1 MSSNYELTIANK
13 TLSVEI
19 GKLAK
24 QASGSATLRY
34 GDSIILVTAST
45 ADARPGLDFFPL
57 TIDFEERMYARGKIP
72 GSFFKRE
79 GRPSTDAILICR
91 LTDRPLRP
99 LFPKGFRNEVQVITT
114 PLSADLENPLD
125 ILSINGASLA
135 LSISDIPF
143 DGPLGATRI
152 GYIDGDFVI
161 NPTFEQIAESSLD
174 LIVAGTRNG
183 VMMMESGANQLDED
197 LVYDAIVKAQEENL
211 KIVEFQEKIAA
222 EIGKTKTEFVP
233 PQPIEGIEDA
243 VSTIIGDRLN
253 KAVEHSISPEKD
265 TSQIESLKNEAT
277 EQLAETY
284 ESRDVSSV
292 IENLTD
298 EIYRSK
304 MMDGVRPDGRGPLDL
319 RPLSAEVGI
328 VPRAHGTG
336 LFERGET
343 QALGVVT
350 LGSLGDVQKIDNIN
364 PTKTKRFMLHYNFP
378 PYSVG
383 EVGRVGSPKR
393 REIGHGA
400 LAERALTGVLPG
412 EEDCPYTIRVVSEIM
427 SSNGSTSMATVCA
440 SSLALMDAGVAIESP
455 VAGISIGL
463 ITDDSEKWL
472 TLTDIQGKEDHIG
485 DMDFKVAGTTRGIT
499 AIQLDMKV
507 KGISFDVVRAALDQ
521 AKEAR
526 RQILEVMNSAISE
539 PRAEVSDFAPRIIK
553 ITIPVDKIGA
563 VIGSGGKTIRGI
575 QEATGATVD
584 IQDNGEILI
593 GAVDGDAAAKA
604 VQMVEDLTKEAEI
617 GQIYTGKVV
626 KILDFGAFVEILP
639 GKDGMVHISELA
651 NYRVPSVE
659 DVVSL
664 GDEITVIV
672 KDVDPGGRISLS
684 RKALLTDEDNPS
696 GDESSE
702 QARTT
707 EDRSSGSDRSQGR
720 RDQGYNRS
728 GGRNPRGGNRGGNR
742 DGNRGGNRGGNPRK
756 YD

>member
-1 MSSNYELTIANK
+1 MLSNYELTIANK
-13 TLSVEI
+13 TLSVET

-24 QASGSATLRY
+24 KANGSATLRY
-34 GDSIILVTAST
+34 GDSIILVTATES
-45 ADARPGLDFFPL
+45 AARPGLDFFPL

-99 LFPKGFRNEVQVITT
+99 LFPKGFRNEVQIITT

-135 LSISDIPF
+135 LTISDIPF
-143 DGPLGATRI
+143 DGPLGATRM

-174 LIVAGTRNG
+174 LIVAGTRDG

-222 EIGKTKTEFVP
+222 DIGKEKTEFVP
-233 PQPIEGIEDA
+233 PQPTEGIGDE
-243 VSTIIGDRLN
+243 VSAIIGDRLQ

-265 TSQIESLKNEAT
+265 TSQIDALKSEAT
-277 EQLAETY
+277 EKLVDKY
-284 ESRDVSSV
+284 ESAEIGNV

-364 PTKTKRFMLHYNFP
+364 PASTKRFLLHYNFP

-400 LAERALTGVLPG
+400 LAERALTAVLPG
-412 EEDCPYTIRVVSEIM
+412 EEDCPYTIRVVTEIM
-427 SSNGSTSMATVCA
+427 SSNGSTSMASVCS

-463 ITDDSEKWL
+463 ITDESDKWL

-485 DMDFKVAGTTRGIT
+485 DMDFKVAGTKRGVT

-507 KGISFDVVRAALDQ
+507 KGISFDVVRSALDQ

-526 RQILEVMNSAISE
+526 IQILKVMEDAISE
-539 PRAEVSDFAPRIIK
+539 PRAEVSDYAPRIIK

-593 GAVDGDAAAKA
+593 GAVDGEASAKA
-604 VQMVEDLTKEAEI
+604 VQMIEDLTKDAEV

-672 KDVDPGGRISLS
+672 KAVDPGGRISLS
-684 RKALLTDEDNPS
+684 RKALLTDEDN
-696 GDESSE
+696 SSE
-702 QARTT
+702 GQSQENRDGND
-707 EDRSSGSDRSQGR
+707 EGFSEPDRSRDR

-728 GGRNPRGGNRGGNR
+728 RGRNPRGGNRGQSR
-742 DGNRGGNRGGNPRK
+742 RRHD
-756 YD
+756 

>member
-1 MSSNYELTIANK
+1 MSSQYELTIANK
-13 TLSVEI
+13 TLSVET

-24 QASGSATLRY
+24 KANGSATLRY
-34 GDSIILVTAST
+34 GDSIILVTATTS
-45 ADARPGLDFFPL
+45 AARPGIDFFPL

-99 LFPKGFRNEVQVITT
+99 LFPKGFRNEVQIITT

-135 LSISDIPF
+135 LTISDIPF
-143 DGPLGATRI
+143 EGPLGATRM

-161 NPTFEQIAESSLD
+161 NPTFEQISESSLD
-174 LIVAGTRNG
+174 LIVAGTRDG

-197 LVYDAIVKAQEENL
+197 LVYDAIVKAQEENI

-222 EIGKTKTEFVP
+222 EIGKEKTEFIP
-233 PQPIEGIEDA
+233 PQPTEGIGDE
-243 VSTIIGDRLN
+243 VSAIVGDRLQ

-265 TSQIESLKNEAT
+265 TSQIESLKIEAL
-277 EQLAETY
+277 EQLVDKF
-284 ESRDVSSV
+284 ESNEIASV
-292 IENLTD
+292 IENLSD

-304 MMDGVRPDGRGPLDL
+304 MMEGVRPDGRGPLDL
-319 RPLSAEVGI
+319 RPLSAEVGL
-328 VPRAHGTG
+328 VPRTHGTG

-364 PTKTKRFMLHYNFP
+364 PDSTKRFLLHYNFP

-400 LAERALTGVLPG
+400 LAERALTAVLPG
-412 EEDCPYTIRVVSEIM
+412 EEDCPYTIRVVAEIM
-427 SSNGSTSMATVCA
+427 ASNGSTSMATVCA

-463 ITDDSEKWL
+463 ITDDTEKWL

-485 DMDFKVAGTTRGIT
+485 DMDFKVAGTKRGVT

-507 KGISFDVVRAALDQ
+507 KGISFEVVRSALDQ
-521 AKEAR
+521 AKDAR
-526 RQILEVMNSAISE
+526 MQILEVMESAIAE
-539 PRAEVSDFAPRIIK
+539 PRAEVSDYAPRILK

-575 QEATGATVD
+575 QEETGATVD

-593 GAVDGDAAAKA
+593 GAVDGEASAKA
-604 VQMVEDLTKEAEI
+604 VQMIEDLTKDAEV

-659 DVVSL
+659 DVVPL

-672 KDVDPGGRISLS
+672 KAVDPGGRISLS
-684 RKALLTDEDNPS
+684 RKALLTDEDN
-696 GDESSE
+696 SSE
-702 QARTT
+702 GQ
-707 EDRSSGSDRSQGR
+707 SQE
-720 RDQGYNRS
+720 
-728 GGRNPRGGNRGGNR
+728 NR
-742 DGNRGGNRGGNPRK
+742 DGNDEGFSEPDRSRDRR
-756 YD
+756 D

>member
-1 MSSNYELTIANK
+1 MSVNYELKIADK
-13 TLSVEI
+13 ILSVEI

-24 QASGSATLRY
+24 KANGSATLRY
-34 GDSIILVTAST
+34 GDSVILVTAT
-45 ADARPGLDFFPL
+45 MADARLGLDFFPL

-99 LFPKGFRNEVQVITT
+99 LFPKGFRNEVQIITT

-152 GYIDGDFVI
+152 GYINGDFVI

-174 LIVAGTRNG
+174 LIVAGTRDG

-211 KIVEFQEKIAA
+211 KIVEFQEKIAD
-222 EIGKTKTEFVP
+222 EIGKSKTVFVP
-233 PQPIEGIEDA
+233 PQPTEGIGDA
-243 VSTIIGDRLN
+243 VSAVVGDRLQ

-277 EQLAETY
+277 EQLVDKY
-284 ESRDVSSV
+284 ESGEIASV

-319 RPLSAEVGI
+319 RPLSAEVGL

-343 QALGVVT
+343 QALGFVT

-364 PTKTKRFMLHYNFP
+364 PASTKRFMLHYNFP
-378 PYSVG
+378 PYSIG

-400 LAERALTGVLPG
+400 LAERALTAVLPS
-412 EEDCPYTIRVVSEIM
+412 EEDCPYTIRLVSEIM
-427 SSNGSTSMATVCA
+427 ASNGSTSMATVCA
-440 SSLALMDAGVAIESP
+440 SSLALMDAGVAIEAP

-463 ITDDSEKWL
+463 ITDDTEKWL

-507 KGISFDVVRAALDQ
+507 KGIDFDVVRAALDQ

-526 RQILEVMNSAISE
+526 MQILEVMTNAIAE
-539 PRAEVSDFAPRIIK
+539 PRTDVSQYAPRIIK

-575 QEATGATVD
+575 QESTGATVD

-593 GAVDGDAAAKA
+593 GAVDSEASAKA
-604 VQMVEDLTKEAEI
+604 VQMIEDLTKDAEI

-651 NYRVPSVE
+651 NYRVPAVT
-659 DVVSL
+659 DVVSV

-672 KDVDPGGRISLS
+672 KDVDSNGRISLS
-684 RKALLTDEDNPS
+684 RRALLTDDDGNTRDDTVSETRDRS
-696 GDESSE
+696 YESSGP
-702 QARTT
+702 
-707 EDRSSGSDRSQGR
+707 DRPQDRQPR
-720 RDQGYNRS
+720 RDNRS
-728 GGRNPRGGNRGGNR
+728 RGRNPQRRDNRGNK
-742 DGNRGGNRGGNPRK
+742 PRR
-756 YD
+756 YE